1 MHVMLQLTCK
11 HFSRAAKKAKQ
22 HYTKY
27 LKPWQRVSTWQR
39 AIGKGIDEID
49 FQSMV
54 DNARH
59 LFDAGCLESLEQPN
73 IVLARKGRP
82 ARKADAETEER
93 AKSFLESVGQNR
105 EEAEVKRVLA
115 GGRGSAAT

>member
-1 MHVMLQLTCK
+1 MQLTCK
-11 HFSRAAKKAKQ
+11 HFSRASKKAKQ

-39 AIGKGIDEID
+39 AIGKGIEEID
-49 FQSMV
+49 FQCMI

-59 LFDAGCLESLEQPN
+59 LFEVGSLATLEQPD
-73 IVLARKGRP
+73 IVLSRKGRP
-82 ARKADAETEER
+82 CRKADAETEAR

-115 GGRGSAAT
+115 GGRGSAST